1 MVLHPFYSSSPV
13 AATTSDTSKGEGGG
27 TAGVGA
33 VADVTFDWMIGI
45 DVWGRRGG
53 GHACVVGEVGGS
65 VRGFSSS
72 LSLREHTG
80 SLS

>member
-1 MVLHPFYSSSPV
+1 M
-13 AATTSDTSKGEGGG
+13 
-27 TAGVGA
+27 GA

-45 DVWGRRGG
+45 GVWGRRGG
-53 GHACVVGEVGGS
+53 RHACVVGEVGGS
-65 VRGFSSS
+65 VRSFRSS